1 MVLASGIALVVLTAV
16 ARTVAIPVLEARQSI
31 STLSNE
37 QVASYKPY
45 TYYAGAAYCSP
56 ATTLAWSCGSEFIFN
71 RWLTRSYALHS
82 EL

>member
-1 MVLASGIALVVLTAV
+1 MVLASEIALVLLA
-16 ARTVAIPVLEARQSI
+16 TVAGTVAVPVLEARQSI
-31 STLSNE
+31 STLSDE
-37 QVASYKPY
+37 QVVSYKPY

-71 RWLTRSYALHS
+71 RRLTRSYALHS